1 MNKEGHHQ
9 IPNVYFNAGVPQKAA
24 DSQEALLVLPW
35 LASLTTPHPSP
46 LPFMQKQA
54 FLSHHPCLQPPPVT
68 PTPQGRQSVSLEEYA
83 WLVIPSGETRLFYF
97 SVLFES

>member
-1 MNKEGHHQ
+1 MNKEGRHQ
-9 IPNVYFNAGVPQKAA
+9 ISNVCFNAGVPREAA

-35 LASLTTPHPSP
+35 LASLTTPHPLP
-46 LPFMQKQA
+46 LPFMQKQV
-54 FLSHHPCLQPPPVT
+54 FLSRCPRCQPPPVT

-97 SVLFES
+97 SILSEP